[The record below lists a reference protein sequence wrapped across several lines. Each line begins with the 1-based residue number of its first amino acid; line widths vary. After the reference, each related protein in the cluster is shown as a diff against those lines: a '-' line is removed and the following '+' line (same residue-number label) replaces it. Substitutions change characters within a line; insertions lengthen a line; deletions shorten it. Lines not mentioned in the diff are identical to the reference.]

1 MKQILTIFAIVLMMV
16 SCSQPSQQRQ
26 PKFEYSGPETGY
38 AEILVDYRIH
48 GTSGKTWVKKIAVD
62 DHEYLMFGSG
72 LANPPT
78 VIHSENCPCKRR
90 KPKEV

>member
-1 MKQILTIFAIVLMMV
+1 MKKVLFVLTIMLMMV
-16 SCSQPSQQRQ
+16 SCSQPYQPGQ

-38 AEILVDYRIH
+38 AKILVDYRIY
-48 GTSGKTWVKKIAVD
+48 GASGKTWVEKIAVD

-78 VIHSENCPCKRR
+78 VIHSENCPCKQG
-90 KPKEV
+90 K